1 MNVELR
7 PLTPSDVDAL
17 HAFFASVPGEERTF
31 FKEDVTDP
39 AVAERWVADERSVR
53 RLAVDG
59 DGRIVAFAALHPG
72 LGGSRHVASVTL
84 VVAGAARRQGLGRAL
99 ARQMLIEALE
109 QGFKKVTVET
119 AANNTAA
126 VNMFRNIG
134 FEPEALLRDHFYG
147 RDGELHDIVVL
158 AHAVDE
164 TWSTMLMAGID
175 EAVG

>member
-1 MNVELR
+1 MNVDLR
-7 PLTPSDVDAL
+7 PLAADDVGAL
-17 HAFFASVPGEERTF
+17 HAFFAAVPKDEWTF

-39 AVAERWVADERSVR
+39 AVAARWVRGERCPR

-72 LGGSRHVASVTL
+72 VGGSSHVADVTL
-84 VVAGAARRQGLGRAL
+84 VVAGPARRRGLGRAL
-99 ARQMLIEALE
+99 ARQILIDALE
-109 QGFKKVTVET
+109 QGFRKVTVET
-119 AANNTAA
+119 AADNTAA
-126 VNMFRNIG
+126 ILMFRKLG

-147 RDGELHDIVVL
+147 RDGELHDIVIL

-164 TWSTMLMAGID
+164 NWSSMVMAGID

>member
-7 PLTPSDVDAL
+7 TLGPANVDAL
-17 HAFFASVPGEERTF
+17 HAFFASVPREDWTF

-39 AVAERWVADERSVR
+39 AVAERWVSDERCVR
-53 RLAVDG
+53 RLAVDA
-59 DGRIVAFAALHPG
+59 DGHIVAFAALHPG
-72 LGGSRHVASVTL
+72 VGGSSHVASVTL
-84 VVAGAARRQGLGRAL
+84 VVAGPARRQGLGRAL
-99 ARQMLIEALE
+99 ARQMLLEALR

-119 AANNTAA
+119 PANNTAA
-126 VNMFRNIG
+126 VQMFRNIG

-147 RDGELHDIVVL
+147 RDGELHDIVIL
-158 AHAVDE
+158 AHAVDD